1 MISKKMQKKSTNQ
14 KTNNL
19 ISPTFKSRVRD
30 IALFIGLYDFKKV
43 L

>member
-19 ISPTFKSRVRD
+19 ISPTF
-30 IALFIGLYDFKKV
+30 IFEGEGYCFTH
-43 L
+43 